1 VVEERRLR
9 SAARYANP
17 VLWWRKAAGIWRGVD
32 AHLFGVSF
40 EQYFRALRKTIVDGS
55 CESLLDIG
63 CGEKSPIFG
72 FSKEIEKTTGVDS
85 HLPSI
90 ERSRAEGIHTDYVQ
104 LNIADIGGKFAP
116 HSYDCVIALDVIE
129 HFEKED
135 GLRLLDAM
143 ERIARKKVV
152 VFTPNGFVAQPPT
165 PDNPHQLHR
174 SGWTVAEM
182 RARGYEVVGIG
193 GWRPL
198 RGAYANP
205 RVRPYWLTERLS
217 LLTERFFESRPEQ
230 AYQILCTKRIGS

>member
-1 VVEERRLR
+1 LK
-9 SAARYANP
+9 SAVRYANP
-17 VLWWRKAAGIWRGVD
+17 VLWGRKAGAIWRAVD
-32 AHLFGVSF
+32 ARVFGVSF
-40 EQYFRALRKTIVDGS
+40 AQYFAVLEQTIADGS

-63 CGEKSPIFG
+63 CGEKSPIFS
-72 FSKEIEKTTGVDS
+72 FSKSIAHTTGVDS

-90 ERSRAEGIHTDYVQ
+90 ERSRSEGIHTDYVQ
-104 LNIADIGGKFAP
+104 MNIADIGNRFAP
-116 HSYDCVIALDVIE
+116 RSFDCVVALDVIE

-152 VFTPNGFVAQPPT
+152 VFTPNGFVAQPAT

-182 RARGYEVVGIG
+182 RARGYDIAGIG

-205 RVRPYWLTERLS
+205 RIHPFWLTERLS
-217 LLTERFFESRPEQ
+217 LLTERFFESRPEH
-230 AYQILCTKRIGS
+230 AFQILCTKRIDS

>member
-1 VVEERRLR
+1 M

-17 VLWWRKAAGIWRGVD
+17 LLWVRKAGAIVRTADERIFGI
-32 AHLFGVSF
+32 SF
-40 EQYFRALRKTIVDGS
+40 AQYFAALTKTIDDGT

-63 CGEKSPIFG
+63 CGERSPIVG
-72 FSKEIEKTTGVDS
+72 FSKSIRHTTGVDS

-90 ERSRAEGIHTDYVQ
+90 ERSKAEGIHTDYVQ
-104 LNIADIGGKFAP
+104 MNIADIGSRFEP
-116 HSYDCVIALDVIE
+116 RSFDCVVALDVIE

-152 VFTPNGFVAQPPT
+152 LFTPNGFVAQPPT

-174 SGWTVAEM
+174 SGWTASEM

-193 GWRPL
+193 GWHPL
-198 RGAYANP
+198 RGAYALP
-205 RVRPYWLTERLS
+205 RIHPYWLTERLS
-217 LLTERFFESRPEQ
+217 LLTERFFESRPEH
-230 AYQILCTKRIGS
+230 AFQILCTKRISV

>member
-1 VVEERRLR
+1 MDEERRLK

-17 VLWWRKAAGIWRGVD
+17 VLWWRKAGGIWRTVD
-32 AHLFGVSF
+32 ARVVGVSF
-40 EQYFRALRKTIVDGS
+40 AQYFAALERTIADGR

-63 CGEKSPIFG
+63 CGPESPICG
-72 FSKEIEKTTGVDS
+72 FSKSIAQTTGVDS

-90 ERSRAEGIHTDYVQ
+90 ERSRAAGIHTEYVQ
-104 LNIADIGGKFAP
+104 MHVADIGSRFAP
-116 HSYDCVIALDVIE
+116 RSFDCVVALDVIE

-152 VFTPNGFVAQPPT
+152 VFTPNGFVAQSST
-165 PDNPHQLHR
+165 SDNPHQLHR

-182 RARGYEVVGIG
+182 RARGYDIVGIG
-193 GWRPL
+193 GWRPF

-205 RVRPYWLTERLS
+205 RIRPFWLTERLS
-217 LLTERFFESRPEQ
+217 LLTERFFESRPER
-230 AYQILCTKRIGS
+230 AYQILCTKRIDS

>member
-1 VVEERRLR
+1 MVEERRLKPI
-9 SAARYANP
+9 ARYANP
-17 VLWWRKAAGIWRGVD
+17 VLWWRKAGGIWRGID
-32 AHLFGVSF
+32 ARVFGVSF
-40 EQYFRALRKTIVDGS
+40 EQYFVRLQQTIVDGS

-63 CGEKSPIFG
+63 CGERSPIVG
-72 FSKEIEKTTGVDS
+72 FSKSIARTTGVDS

-90 ERSRAEGIHTDYVQ
+90 ERSRAAGIHTDCVQ
-104 LNIADIGGKFAP
+104 MNISEIGSRFALR
-116 HSYDCVIALDVIE
+116 SFDCVVALDVIE

-165 PDNPHQLHR
+165 SDNPHQLHR

-182 RARGYEVVGIG
+182 RARGYDVVGIG

-205 RVRPYWLTERLS
+205 RIRPFWLTERLS
-217 LLTERFFESRPEQ
+217 LLTERFFEPRPER
-230 AYQILCTKRIGS
+230 AYQILCTKRID

>member
-1 VVEERRLR
+1 VVEERRLK

-17 VLWWRKAAGIWRGVD
+17 VLWWRKAGAIWRAVD
-32 AHLFGVSF
+32 ARAFGVSF
-40 EQYFRALRKTIVDGS
+40 AQYFAALEQTIMDGS

-63 CGEKSPIFG
+63 CGERSPIFG
-72 FSKEIEKTTGVDS
+72 FSKSIAHTTGVDS

-104 LNIADIGGKFAP
+104 MNIAEIGGEFAP
-116 HSYDCVIALDVIE
+116 QSFDCVVALDVIE
-129 HFEKED
+129 HFEKDD

-165 PDNPHQLHR
+165 SDNPHQLHR

-182 RARGYEVVGIG
+182 RARGYDVIGIG

-230 AYQILCTKRIGS
+230 AFQILCTKHIKS